1 MKPTLMSQIRERN
14 SDGYLLLNQAVPEDI
29 ITKRLCNY
37 ETILFV
43 YDNLSCFLLFS
54 SKQILI
60 F

>member
-1 MKPTLMSQIRERN
+1 MSQNRERN

-29 ITKRLCNY
+29 ITKYSAITRQFF
-37 ETILFV
+37 LFV
-43 YDNLSCFLLFS
+43 YDNLSCFLLFP